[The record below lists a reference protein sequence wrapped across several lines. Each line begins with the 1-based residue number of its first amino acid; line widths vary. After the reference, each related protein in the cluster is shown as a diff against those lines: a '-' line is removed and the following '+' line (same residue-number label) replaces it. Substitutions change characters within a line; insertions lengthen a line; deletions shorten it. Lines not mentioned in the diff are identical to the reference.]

1 MPSKKNKKSTKS
13 VVVTAKNNSHE
24 AFLPILFLT
33 FLLWV
38 FYRTIFHF
46 PVWFDETIGKLVFF
60 ALPVLL
66 YVSISGS
73 SEVFETFSL
82 KKMKPGLL
90 LGLAIGG
97 IFGFTGAFLGA
108 LSRGGSVQLMPYYL
122 TDWFWKEMFLAVMTG
137 FWETLFFYSF
147 VMVIVDAKFRHFS
160 LLQRVSLVA
169 AIFLLFHLPNIFAR
183 FAPAEIFLQVMLI
196 FAFAYGQAL
205 IFYKRRNAY
214 LLILVQA
221 IWGMVLLIHF

>member
-1 MPSKKNKKSTKS
+1 MPLKKNKKAVKS
-13 VVVTAKNNSHE
+13 VVATKANNHE
-24 AFLPILFLT
+24 AFLPILLLT
-33 FLLWV
+33 FLLWL
-38 FYRTIFHF
+38 FYRSIFSF

-66 YVSISGS
+66 YVSVSGS
-73 SEVFETFSL
+73 SEIFETFSF
-82 KKMKPGLL
+82 KKLKPGLL

-108 LSRGGSVQLMPYYL
+108 LSRGGSVALMPYYF
-122 TDWFWKEMFLAVMTG
+122 TDWFWKEMFLAIMTG

-147 VMVIVDAKFRHFS
+147 VMVVIEAKFRHFS

-169 AIFLLFHLPNIFAR
+169 LIFLLFHLPNIFAR
-183 FAPAEIFLQVMLI
+183 FAPAEILLQIMLI

-205 IFYKRRNAY
+205 IFYSRRNAY